1 MTQEIQVEQHLHKYL
16 YIDVQR
22 STDQN
27 TQRRAKGNVEPVI
40 GGKFQKTEWIT
51 EDLLNKLGVVAHLF
65 NPSILEVEQMDLF
78 EMETS
83 MDYRDR
89 PK

>member
-1 MTQEIQVEQHLHKYL
+1 MTHDGVNRTRRNTVTQEIQVEQHLHKYL

-27 TQRRAKGNVEPVI
+27 TPRGARGNVEPVI

-51 EDLLNKLGVVAHLF
+51 EDLLNKLGVVAQLF
-65 NPSILEVEQMDLF
+65 NPSTLEVEADGSL
-78 EMETS
+78 
-83 MDYRDR
+83 
-89 PK
+89 